1 MYTVKQVNDLLS
13 FFQLCY
19 VQRFTSTKEEMLES
33 LAKRFPD
40 LDPEID
46 RHFAWLIENMEE

>member
-1 MYTVKQVNDLLS
+1 MYTIKQVNDLLS

-19 VQRFTSTKEEMLES
+19 TQRFTSTKEEMLES

-46 RHFAWLIENMEE
+46 RHFAWLIENMGE

>member
-19 VQRFTSTKEEMLES
+19 VQKFSSTKEELMES

-46 RHFAWLIENMEE
+46 AHFAYLIENME